1 MMSGLPLSERWEASW
16 DAALAALTNAHRIG
30 ALSPDETARRRNA
43 IAVER
48 DLVTERLA
56 FVVGRTQEA

>member
-1 MMSGLPLSERWEASW
+1 MSGLPLSKRWEASW
-16 DAALAALTNAHRIG
+16 DAALAALANADRIG

-56 FVVGRTQEA
+56 FLVGHTQEA

>member
-1 MMSGLPLSERWEASW
+1 MRSGLRVSKHWEASW
-16 DAALAALTNAHRIG
+16 DAVLTALAQAARIG
-30 ALSPDETARRRNA
+30 ALSADETARRRRA

-56 FVVGRTQEA
+56 FLVGHTQEA

>member
-1 MMSGLPLSERWEASW
+1 MISALPLSERWEASW
-16 DAALAALTNAHRIG
+16 DAALAALANADRIG
-30 ALSPDETARRRNA
+30 ALGPDETARRRNA

-56 FVVGRTQEA
+56 FLAGRTQEA